1 MDAIGLIGFGFE
13 FNATEN
19 PDGEWVRRY
28 NDINDHMLDFKFLLV
43 PQFDTSLVSFFP
55 ERQKTHDSLSK
66 LNVLFEEIIEH
77 KKKQLSNASSDVDDS
92 EKDLLTLMLEA
103 GQGDDPKEALTAEE
117 LRNELVLFFVAG

>member
-1 MDAIGLIGFGFE
+1 LIGFGFE

-28 NDINDHMLDFKFLLV
+28 NDINEHMLDFKFLLV
-43 PQFDTSLVSFFP
+43 PQFDTSLVGFFP
-55 ERQKTHDSLSK
+55 ERKKTHESLNK
-66 LNVLFEEIIEH
+66 LNELFEEIIVNKREH
-77 KKKQLSNASSDVDDS
+77 LSKTASDTEDS

-103 GQGDDPKEALTAEE
+103 GQGDDPKEALSAEE

>member
-19 PDGEWVRRY
+19 PDGEWVARY
-28 NDINDHMLDFKFLLV
+28 NDINDNMLDFKFLIV

-55 ERQKTHDSLSK
+55 KRQKTHESLTK
-66 LNVLFEEIIEH
+66 LNRLFEEIIERKREH
-77 KKKQLSNASSDVDDS
+77 LSKTASDVEDN

-103 GQGDDPKEALTAEE
+103 GQGDDSKEALTAEE